1 MRTRGLIYSR
11 FLVKYLPEMCLE
23 KTISMDKQEHYSFPK
38 VIITIEKSLGVHP
51 LRDSSQCLWSSSSSP
66 PQALSSAHQPWSE
79 GCLISNCFLRQ
90 TPLMPT
96 PRKMFEG
103 RWNLQIL
110 LVSTGVRALDEL
122 ILWSLAPLNCWGG
135 VEFSLP
141 PQVFAWSWDFFC
153 SL

>member
-11 FLVKYLPEMCLE
+11 FLVKYLPEMCLI

-51 LRDSSQCLWSSSSSP
+51 LRDSSQCFLSSSSSP
-66 PQALSSAHQPWSE
+66 PQALSSAHQPWSGE
-79 GCLISNCFLRQ
+79 CLISNCFARR
-90 TPLMPT
+90 TPLRPT
-96 PRKMFEG
+96 PWKMFEG
-103 RWNLQIL
+103 MWDPQIL
-110 LVSTGVRALDEL
+110 LVSTGARALDEL
-122 ILWSLAPLNCWGG
+122 ILWSLVPLNYWGG

-141 PQVFAWSWDFFC
+141 QVFGWSWDFFG